1 MSQPRSAGKGFPAAQ
16 GNAVDVDPP
25 RRTTRKTSHPPRGQ
39 ESFPDRIFEFTSPC
53 RVTRARCS
61 IAEKGGFFG
70 WRTVLVPVPV
80 GGVGDCAGGH

>member
-39 ESFPDRIFEFTSPC
+39 ESFPDRIFEFHSPLPGNS
-53 RVTRARCS
+53 VTAWFNKKS
-61 IAEKGGFFG
+61 GFFEQVV
-70 WRTVLVPVPV
+70 RCISQVIVY
-80 GGVGDCAGGH
+80 